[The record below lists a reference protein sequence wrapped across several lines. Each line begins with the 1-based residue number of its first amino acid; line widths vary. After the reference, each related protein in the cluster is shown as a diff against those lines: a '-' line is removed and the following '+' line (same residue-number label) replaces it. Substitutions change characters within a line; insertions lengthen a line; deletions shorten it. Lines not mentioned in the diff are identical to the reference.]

1 MLLEEIDKQFK
12 NLMKEY
18 KSNFTM
24 LTAQE
29 QSLTI
34 ILGLLCFIFF
44 ILIGTI
50 LWNANANMELTYK
63 IFLGLI
69 YSIFIL
75 YFPVIICGLF
85 MKQKI
90 KRKNRYIK

>member
-1 MLLEEIDKQFK
+1 MLLEEIDKQFR
-12 NLMKEY
+12 NITKEY

-34 ILGLLCFIFF
+34 ILGILCFIFF
-44 ILIGTI
+44 ILIGTL
-50 LWNANANMELTYK
+50 LWESNANMELLYK

-69 YSIFIL
+69 YSMFIL
-75 YFPVIICGLF
+75 YFPIIICGIF

-90 KRKNRYIK
+90 KRKK

>member
-1 MLLEEIDKQFK
+1 MLLEELDKQFK
-12 NLMKEY
+12 NTTKEY

-34 ILGLLCFIFF
+34 ILGILCFIFF
-44 ILIGTI
+44 ILIGI
-50 LWNANANMELTYK
+50 LLWDSNANMELLYK
-63 IFLGLI
+63 IFLSLI

-75 YFPVIICGLF
+75 YFPIIICGVF

-90 KRKNRYIK
+90 KRKK

>member
-90 KRKNRYIK
+90 KRKK

>member
-1 MLLEEIDKQFK
+1 MLLEEIDKQFR
-12 NLMKEY
+12 NMMKEY

-24 LTAQE
+24 LTSQD

-44 ILIGTI
+44 ILIGTL
-50 LWNANANMELTYK
+50 LWDANANMELEYK

-75 YFPVIICGLF
+75 YFPVIICGIF

-90 KRKNRYIK
+90 KRKK